1 MRSELFVQEGMSAPR
16 SVCHGHIFCGDV
28 FVSELARNGV
38 IGVEGLSR

>member
-1 MRSELFVQEGMSAPR
+1 MSAPR